1 MERYDFD
8 RIEHY
13 IYGMT
18 AIPPTGAILVLLSVH
33 GQA

>member
-8 RIEHY
+8 RIERHM
-13 IYGMT
+13 YGMT

-33 GQA
+33 GQV